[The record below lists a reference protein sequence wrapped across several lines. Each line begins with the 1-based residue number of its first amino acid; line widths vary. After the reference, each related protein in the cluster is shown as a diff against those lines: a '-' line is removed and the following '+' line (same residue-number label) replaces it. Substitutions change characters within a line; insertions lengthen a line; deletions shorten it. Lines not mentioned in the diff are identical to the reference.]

1 LGADVGR
8 HRGRTLHLTRR
19 GRCLVAGLL
28 VALVTGVSALVAN
41 STEAATP
48 APSGVETVVR
58 KDDTLWRIA
67 ARELPAVDPYVAVD
81 MIRKL
86 NGLPDYT
93 VHPGQHL
100 RLPSRR

>member
-1 LGADVGR
+1 LGR

-19 GRCLVAGLL
+19 GRCVVAGLL
-28 VALVTGVSALVAN
+28 ATLATGVSALVAN

-48 APSGVETVVR
+48 APSGVETVVQE
-58 KDDTLWRIA
+58 DDTLWRIA
-67 ARELPAVDPYVAVD
+67 ARELPAVDPYDAVD
-81 MIRKL
+81 MIRRL
-86 NGLPDYT
+86 NGLSDFT